1 MEANAMSLRP
11 QAPPA
16 VPEET
21 RRIAHAAFPKGTLC
35 LRIADALGPV
45 YQDNQFAAL
54 FPRRG
59 RPAEAPGRLA
69 LAVVLQFAENLS
81 DREAAEAVRGRIDW
95 KYALGLALSDP
106 GFDHTVL
113 SEFRT
118 RLVEGG
124 AELLLFDALLDR
136 LKAAGLVKA
145 RGRQR
150 TDSTHVLA
158 AVRTLNRLERVG
170 ETLRAALNEVATV
183 APEWLQALAP
193 PAWYERY
200 GRRVENYRLPKTEA
214 ARGALAAEIGAD
226 GRRLLGAID
235 AAADQPEL
243 TRLPKVEV
251 LRRVWAAQYA
261 EEEGR
266 LRWRAT
272 DALPPCAE
280 QICSPYDPD
289 ARYSTKREAGW
300 VGYKVQLTETCDE
313 ACMGPHLITNV
324 ETTPATTPDDNM
336 VAVVHASLER
346 RGLLPSEHLVD
357 KGYTD
362 SRVLVDGPR
371 RYGTTIVGPVA
382 ADTSWQARVEGGL
395 TKAAFRVDWE
405 RKVIT
410 CPAGKESISWLP
422 NTWPENGMAFE
433 VRFAR
438 RDCTPCAL
446 RPHCTRAKREPRII
460 GLQEREHFE
469 ALQGARKHQ
478 ETEAFRTSYAAR
490 AGIEGTHAQAI
501 HRCGLRRSRYIGLAK
516 THLQHVITAAAINL
530 VRVAEWFAGIS
541 VARTRVSRFAAL
553 QSAA

>member
-1 MEANAMSLRP
+1 MSLRP

-21 RRIAHAAFPKGTLC
+21 RRIARAAFPKGTLC

-45 YQDNQFAAL
+45 YQDSQFAAL

-81 DREAAEAVRGRIDW
+81 DRAAAEAVRGRIDW
-95 KYALGLALSDP
+95 KYALRLALSDP

-118 RLVEGG
+118 RLVEDGD
-124 AELLLFDALLDR
+124 ERLLFDALLDR
-136 LKAAGLVKA
+136 LKAEGLVKA

-170 ETLRAALNEVATV
+170 ETLRAALNELATV

-200 GRRVENYRLPKTEA
+200 GRRVENYRLPKTAA
-214 ARGALAAEIGAD
+214 ARAVLAAEIGAD

-235 AAADQPEL
+235 AADQPEL
-243 TRLPKVEV
+243 TRLPKIEV

-272 DALPPCAE
+272 DELPPCAE

-300 VGYKVQLTETCDE
+300 VGYKVQLTETCDA
-313 ACMGPHLITNV
+313 ACVGPHLITDV
-324 ETTPATTPDDNM
+324 ETTPATTPD
-336 VAVVHASLER
+336 A
-346 RGLLPSEHLVD
+346 
-357 KGYTD
+357 TW
-362 SRVLVDGPR
+362 SR
-371 RYGTTIVGPVA
+371 
-382 ADTSWQARVEGGL
+382 
-395 TKAAFRVDWE
+395 
-405 RKVIT
+405 
-410 CPAGKESISWLP
+410 
-422 NTWPENGMAFE
+422 
-433 VRFAR
+433 
-438 RDCTPCAL
+438 
-446 RPHCTRAKREPRII
+446 
-460 GLQEREHFE
+460 
-469 ALQGARKHQ
+469 
-478 ETEAFRTSYAAR
+478 
-490 AGIEGTHAQAI
+490 
-501 HRCGLRRSRYIGLAK
+501 
-516 THLQHVITAAAINL
+516 
-530 VRVAEWFAGIS
+530 
-541 VARTRVSRFAAL
+541 
-553 QSAA
+553 

>member
-1 MEANAMSLRP
+1 MSLHP

-21 RRIAHAAFPKGTLC
+21 RRIARAAFPKGTFC

-45 YQDNQFAAL
+45 YQDSQFAAL

-95 KYALGLALSDP
+95 EYALGLALSDP

-136 LKAAGLVKA
+136 LKAEGLVKA

-170 ETLRAALNEVATV
+170 ETLRAALNELATV
-183 APEWLQALAP
+183 APAWLQALAP
-193 PAWYERY
+193 SAWYERY

-214 ARGALAAEIGAD
+214 ARAALAAEIGAD

-235 AAADQPEL
+235 DAADRPEL
-243 TRLPKVEV
+243 TRLPKVGV

-272 DALPPCAE
+272 DELPPCAE

-300 VGYKVQLTETCDE
+300 VGYKGQLTETCDT
-313 ACMGPHLITNV
+313 ACVGPHLITDV
-324 ETTPATTPDDNM
+324 ETTPATTPDDM

-422 NTWPENGMAFE
+422 NTWPENGMTFE

-446 RPHCTRAKREPRII
+446 RPRCTRAKREPRII

-478 ETEAFRTSYAAR
+478 ETEAFRASYAAR

-553 QSAA
+553 QPAA